1 MELCFPVNRNASR
14 TPKLYT
20 SVIWDTYRAKTW
32 KESNSLSCTLG
43 ARCALEQLVEC
54 APGKKRRRRTLCSV
68 HREQLEQTLLTCN
81 DTGHLTSTHPLPSR
95 CTNISGAM
103 YAGVPR
109 GSVCTLPQPRP
120 LARGMA
126 RSANPKSLILADMDT
141 VPSGSSLVTHSTCE
155 RNAGREKDT
164 ITHALVAQPADNPS
178 SQTQIGLA
186 GLRSRSSILERM
198 DTKQSSKCRLRT
210 DKGSASRTLPGF
222 RSAWM

>member
-1 MELCFPVNRNASR
+1 MEPTQCGCMHRRARVHTDHGANPVWLHVTQATKANVPRKTMSALPCTRQQWMRETDGHQTWTSGGTVELCFPVNRNASR

-155 RNAGREKDT
+155 
-164 ITHALVAQPADNPS
+164 
-178 SQTQIGLA
+178 
-186 GLRSRSSILERM
+186 
-198 DTKQSSKCRLRT
+198 
-210 DKGSASRTLPGF
+210 
-222 RSAWM
+222 